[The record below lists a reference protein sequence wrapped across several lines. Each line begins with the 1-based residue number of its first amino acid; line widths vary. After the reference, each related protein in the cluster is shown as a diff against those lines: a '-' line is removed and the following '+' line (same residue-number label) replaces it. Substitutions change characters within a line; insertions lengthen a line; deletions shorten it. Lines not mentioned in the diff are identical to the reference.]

1 MMDRP
6 PYFTDAQ
13 WQEYQRNG
21 GDKAARKRRKR
32 AQPARPFWFEK
43 IQRDEK
49 ARVIHNLANALIAL
63 RHDPAAVDLFAFNEM
78 LQEAI
83 LMKPGPVAPDAKPA
97 PPAPRPVTDD
107 DVSRLQEWLQHAGLP
122 RIARETVG
130 QAVEQRAREVRF
142 HPLREWLDSLEWDG
156 TERLSSWLTAY
167 LGADASMN
175 GDGDYLAAIGRM
187 FLIAMV
193 ARIYEPGCKADY
205 MLVLEGEQG
214 VEKSRACQALAGEWF
229 SDSLPDN
236 ISGKDARQHLR
247 GKWLIEVAELAA
259 FTRAENEALK
269 AFVTRTHERY
279 RPVWGKKDVIEPRQL
294 LFIGTTNRAVY
305 VRDETGARRF
315 WPVKVGR
322 IDVAKLADDR
332 AQLFAEAVD
341 RYRHGEHWWPD
352 IQFEK
357 QHIAPRQETIME
369 GDPWEE
375 RIADYVDMLT
385 RVRIS
390 EIATGAL
397 GFESMSRVGTADQRR
412 IASILQAL
420 GWIVG
425 RSNGVRSYQ
434 RYPNNQCRSDA

>member
-32 AQPARPFWFEK
+32 AQPDRPFWFEK

-63 RHDPAAVDLFAFNEM
+63 RHDPAAVGFFAFNEM

-83 LMKPGPVAPDAKPA
+83 LMKPGPLAPDAKPA

-107 DVSRLQEWLQHAGLP
+107 DVSRLQEWLQHKGLP

-130 QAVEQRAREVRF
+130 QAAEQRAREVRF

-175 GDGDYLAAIGRM
+175 GDGEYLAAIGRM
-187 FLIAMV
+187 FLIAMA

-214 VEKSRACQALAGEWF
+214 VEKSRACQALAANG
-229 SDSLPDN
+229 SPTASPTT
-236 ISGKDARQHLR
+236 SAAR
-247 GKWLIEVAELAA
+247 
-259 FTRAENEALK
+259 TRASTCA
-269 AFVTRTHERY
+269 
-279 RPVWGKKDVIEPRQL
+279 
-294 LFIGTTNRAVY
+294 
-305 VRDETGARRF
+305 
-315 WPVKVGR
+315 
-322 IDVAKLADDR
+322 
-332 AQLFAEAVD
+332 
-341 RYRHGEHWWPD
+341 
-352 IQFEK
+352 
-357 QHIAPRQETIME
+357 
-369 GDPWEE
+369 
-375 RIADYVDMLT
+375 
-385 RVRIS
+385 
-390 EIATGAL
+390 
-397 GFESMSRVGTADQRR
+397 
-412 IASILQAL
+412 AS
-420 GWIVG
+420 G
-425 RSNGVRSYQ
+425 
-434 RYPNNQCRSDA
+434 